1 MQRCTLLLLPI
12 DLQQHLHLCLLLTA
26 NVLLPIQRKQCQKK
40 KKKKSRVNDANAATN
55 AATGNHVKQLNTA
68 SSDSELHR
76 FRTKPLSSSMN
87 NVGNDV
93 RFKQHSQDR
102 DSLVSSSK
110 QGILFSPIG
119 LKHNVT
125 EKVAQVGGLVRIT
138 AFLLICMPYHHP
150 KKVLW
155 SHSLLVLLARCC
167 GYFEDEPK
175 CYLLSAQHNL

>member
-1 MQRCTLLLLPI
+1 MKP
-12 DLQQHLHLCLLLTA
+12 
-26 NVLLPIQRKQCQKK
+26 
-40 KKKKSRVNDANAATN
+40 
-55 AATGNHVKQLNTA
+55 LNTA

-76 FRTKPLSSSMN
+76 FRTKPLSNSLV
-87 NVGNDV
+87 NVANDV

-138 AFLLICMPYHHP
+138 AFLLYACLIFECHSALLCIRTILAYQVLGPSAAFP
-150 KKVLW
+150 KHLIVINTTALCEYKSVLC
-155 SHSLLVLLARCC
+155 SQCKTVSVKTDLAA
-167 GYFEDEPK
+167 YFE
-175 CYLLSAQHNL
+175 HFN

>member
-1 MQRCTLLLLPI
+1 MT
-12 DLQQHLHLCLLLTA
+12 T
-26 NVLLPIQRKQCQKK
+26 
-40 KKKKSRVNDANAATN
+40 
-55 AATGNHVKQLNTA
+55 ATGNHVKMLNTA

-76 FRTKPLSSSMN
+76 YRTKPLSNSMI
-87 NVGNDV
+87 NVNNDV

-138 AFLLICMPYHHP
+138 AFPLYACFNFFSLTLFTLCTRTFSFLA
-150 KKVLW
+150 VLDYW
-155 SHSLLVLLARCC
+155 TSSL
-167 GYFEDEPK
+167 
-175 CYLLSAQHNL
+175 Q

>member
-1 MQRCTLLLLPI
+1 MT
-12 DLQQHLHLCLLLTA
+12 
-26 NVLLPIQRKQCQKK
+26 QKK
-40 KKKKSRVNDANAATN
+40 KP
-55 AATGNHVKQLNTA
+55 ATGNHVKPLNTA

-76 FRTKPLSSSMN
+76 FRTKPLSNSLV
-87 NVGNDV
+87 NVANDV

-138 AFLLICMPYHHP
+138 AFLFMH
-150 KKVLW
+150 
-155 SHSLLVLLARCC
+155 A
-167 GYFEDEPK
+167 
-175 CYLLSAQHNL
+175 